1 MICYI
6 NKQNF
11 PCVTSVVL
19 AIKYKGWRTLVCYYD
34 PFEKRVKIEK
44 FWQPSNNYIKRGFYV
59 IGEDEVFTS
68 SRGWNGYDWVLNE
81 IPRLFPRAKKFSSA
95 INDKARALFEKHNV
109 KEWYDIN
116 DQKSIKAFTE
126 ASMYLHDSSIE
137 RISEEDG
144 KTQIIFDT
152 SWGNYILLE
161 AEGCT
166 IEGVESGEEYND
178 TNVEIKEGKIHITI
192 DKMFCGDEDDYCAKI
207 IASKISWKMIISEQK
222 EYRREESEDLK

>member
-19 AIKYKGWRTLVCYYD
+19 AIKYKGWRSLICYYD
-34 PFEKRVKIEK
+34 PFEKRVRIEK
-44 FWQPSNNYIKRGFYV
+44 FWQPSNNYIRRGFYV

-68 SRGWNGYDWVLNE
+68 FRGWNGYDWVLNE
-81 IPRLFPRAKKFSSA
+81 IPRFFPRTKKFSSA

-109 KEWYDIN
+109 KEWYEIN

-126 ASMYLHDSSIE
+126 ASMFFHDSSIE

-192 DKMFCGDEDDYCAKI
+192 DKTVCDDEDNYCAKI

-222 EYRREESEDLK
+222 EYRWEESEGLK